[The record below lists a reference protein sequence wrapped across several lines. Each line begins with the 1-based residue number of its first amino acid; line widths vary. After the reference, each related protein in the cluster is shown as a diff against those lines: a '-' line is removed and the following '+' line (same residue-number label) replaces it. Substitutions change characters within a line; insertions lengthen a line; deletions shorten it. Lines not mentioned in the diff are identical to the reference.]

1 MRAQEIMS
9 SNPACCTP
17 NATVQD
23 VARIM
28 KEHDCGCVPVVD
40 SLDSRRL
47 LGVVTDRDLAVRG
60 LAEGKGADASVDGV
74 MTKSP
79 YTARPE
85 TDLREIQEAMAE
97 RQLRR
102 VPIVDADGCCVG
114 IIAQADLARSAG
126 ERVSERDVAVVV
138 ERISEPAPESGASRG
153 SSELGGSGQRM

>member
-1 MRAQEIMS
+1 MPE
-9 SNPACCTP
+9 
-17 NATVQD
+17 
-23 VARIM
+23 
-28 KEHDCGCVPVVD
+28 VD

-47 LGVVTDRDLAVRG
+47 LGVVTDPDLAVRG

-138 ERISEPAPESGASRG
+138 ERISEPAPESGGSRG
-153 SSELGGSGQRM
+153 SGGSSRIALAKLIR